1 VDLVELVDRSVTALA
16 ASAPERPV
24 SARTTDPVVVSGDE
38 HRLRQV
44 VDNLVVNAITHTPEG
59 TPVEVGVATDGPVA
73 VLTVHDDGPGVDP
86 ADAAHIFQPF
96 YRSDPSRARA
106 SGGAG
111 LGLAIVAAIV
121 EAHGG
126 TVGVGP
132 GPGATFEVRIPLAG
146 PEPVARHGDEGS
158 VAGEADRSGSA
169 TGRGTTEVAPSPSR
183 R

>member
-1 VDLVELVDRSVTALA
+1 VDLAELVDRSVAALA
-16 ASAPERPV
+16 ASAPARSV
-24 SARTTDPVVVSGDE
+24 SVHTAEPVVVSGDE
-38 HRLRQV
+38 DRLRQV

-59 TPVEVGVATDGPVA
+59 TAVEVGVTTDGPVA

-86 ADAAHIFQPF
+86 ADAARIFQPF

-126 TVGVGP
+126 TVGVDP
-132 GPGATFEVRIPLAG
+132 GPGATFEVRIPLTADG
-146 PEPVARHGDEGS
+146 IAATEPVE
-158 VAGEADRSGSA
+158 SGPIRAEA
-169 TGRGTTEVAPSPSR
+169 TGDVPVGPSPSR